1 VLLNISPNLGETLD
15 SAPPTG
21 ALYARLSSLKPYLEP
36 VLKDSLTTGSL
47 RSSGLFS
54 LTVCFT
60 NHAASKK
67 FP

>member
-1 VLLNISPNLGETLD
+1 VLLNISPSLGETLD

-36 VLKDSLTTGSL
+36 VLKDSLMTGSL
-47 RSSGLFS
+47 LFCDLFASPVSSKHY
-54 LTVCFT
+54 TAC
-60 NHAASKK
+60 KK